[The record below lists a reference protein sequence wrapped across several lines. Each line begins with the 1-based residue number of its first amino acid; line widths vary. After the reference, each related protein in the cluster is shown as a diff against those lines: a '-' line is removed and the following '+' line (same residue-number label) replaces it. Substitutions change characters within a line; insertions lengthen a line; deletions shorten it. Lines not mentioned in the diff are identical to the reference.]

1 MINIFYQD
9 NHLGS
14 RMSGP
19 KKVINN
25 LIRSLEDCEIEFSLN
40 QETYD
45 NNFFLHWDNYHLSV
59 YKSLKNK
66 NNLLVG
72 PQFWPFAPEANQ
84 LEEYGKI
91 IVPSK
96 WVGDLYE
103 KFFEFRGILQWPVA
117 IYPPTL
123 NESITTDCLIYYK
136 NRSEQ
141 DLQHVLD
148 FFEQKNISY
157 VGLEYGNY
165 TQEEFVECLESVR
178 FCVIIDNTESQGIAI
193 QEMMAVNKP
202 LLVWDQPI
210 WDHMG
215 SQYAVPAT
223 SIPYWSDECGERF
236 LLKDEFEDTFEKFYS
251 NLDNYNPQKFVQENL
266 SPQKSVQILLDY
278 YAN

>member
-1 MINIFYQD
+1 MINVFYQD

-25 LIRSLEDCEIEFSLN
+25 LIKSLEDCEVQFSLN
-40 QETYD
+40 QEIYE
-45 NNFFLHWDNYHLSV
+45 NNFFLHWDNYHLGV

-66 NNLLVG
+66 SNLLVG

-91 IVPSK
+91 VVPSK

-103 KFFEFRGILQWPVA
+103 KFFDFKGILEWPVA

-123 NESITTDCLIYYK
+123 TPNITTDCLIYYK

-223 SIPYWSDECGERF
+223 SIPYWSDKCGETF
-236 LLKDEFEDTFEKFYS
+236 STKDEFENTFEKFYS
-251 NLDNYNPQKFVQENL
+251 NLENYDPQKFVEENL